1 MNMSNPLNPLT
12 TKIVNLSKVNS
23 INVIYWA
30 RISSSMST
38 EKTIT
43 ILPEQEYTI
52 QSIENVSYKIENERY
67 HTIAVIYNYSTHDK
81 SKYAVYD
88 ENINIMY
95 DFHNEHDTYYV
106 YDVNVIES

>member
-1 MNMSNPLNPLT
+1 MNMSNPLNLLT

-23 INVIYWA
+23 IVVAYWA

-67 HTIAVIYNYSTHDK
+67 RIIAVIYNYSTHDK